1 MRFSF
6 HRGLDQR
13 TLSAE
18 ELAGDVEGLAS
29 HDNDLLA
36 VEELLGD
43 CAGEATEQVTLA
55 VNDNLQE
62 ASVGFSSPGADSCEC
77 QGPTYDWLEGRHLAQ
92 VCHGT
97 TGEKVSGSWCLESCA
112 RVVVEARRRKS

>member
-6 HRGLDQR
+6 GGGFEQR
-13 TLSAE
+13 TLRAE
-18 ELAGDVEGLAS
+18 ELAGDVESLAS

-55 VNDNLQE
+55 VNDNLQK
-62 ASVGFSSPGADSCEC
+62 ASVCVFITGCEIVRGARVR
-77 QGPTYDWLEGRHLAQ
+77 L
-92 VCHGT
+92 T
-97 TGEKVSGSWCLESCA
+97 TGSKVDILPKYVTAPQDKRCRACGVLKVVLE
-112 RVVVEARRRKS
+112 